1 MPFSRTRPGDHGV
14 LTDCPDQTATGL
26 VHPGEQPGERGI
38 ARGTSRSAEAGSGTK
53 SLRVPTHCRL
63 SDENSRGKV
72 QNVCGGS
79 SVILLEG
86 NRRTGKTSILKHLN
100 KSPDLQGWV
109 RVYCSFQSTEGQ
121 KGVAGVPTGEV
132 FYSIA
137 RELILAVHE
146 AGYACDIPGLG
157 ILNQNLSKAS
167 LRHSLLMKLHPLFE
181 GAAPFEQ
188 FQIIVEAAISAVKPD
203 RILLMLDEFDKLQEG
218 IDHHIT
224 SPQLPENIRYLFHTY
239 SELSGIL
246 TGSRRIKRLRDEY
259 WSALFGIGSVISVT
273 ALDEHAARSLVMK
286 PVEGRLVFAPAAVD
300 RILLLTGRQPFLIQ
314 SLCARIFERCAASGE
329 SNVTTLTVDT
339 AAEQLVADNEHF
351 RTLWDYIKS
360 DRRRF
365 IVCLIDRL
373 SGGPNKVT
381 LSLIGSKL
389 EEEGVPY
396 PNELALVKDIDE
408 LRELEIIEL
417 KHDAYAVAVPL
428 FSMWIHGAVDSSVC
442 RLGALQEEAQ

>member
-1 MPFSRTRPGDHGV
+1 
-14 LTDCPDQTATGL
+14 
-26 VHPGEQPGERGI
+26 
-38 ARGTSRSAEAGSGTK
+38 
-53 SLRVPTHCRL
+53 
-63 SDENSRGKV
+63 V

-203 RILLMLDEFDKLQEG
+203 RILLMHPLLVPHIFG
-218 IDHHIT
+218 IVGHSHRFSTNQTIT
-224 SPQLPENIRYLFHTY
+224 
-239 SELSGIL
+239 
-246 TGSRRIKRLRDEY
+246 RRILERIVWDWKRDLRNRIGRARGSFARDE
-259 WSALFGIGSVISVT
+259 AG
-273 ALDEHAARSLVMK
+273 
-286 PVEGRLVFAPAAVD
+286 
-300 RILLLTGRQPFLIQ
+300 
-314 SLCARIFERCAASGE
+314 
-329 SNVTTLTVDT
+329 
-339 AAEQLVADNEHF
+339 
-351 RTLWDYIKS
+351 
-360 DRRRF
+360 
-365 IVCLIDRL
+365 
-373 SGGPNKVT
+373 
-381 LSLIGSKL
+381 
-389 EEEGVPY
+389 
-396 PNELALVKDIDE
+396 
-408 LRELEIIEL
+408 
-417 KHDAYAVAVPL
+417 
-428 FSMWIHGAVDSSVC
+428 
-442 RLGALQEEAQ
+442 